1 VAGLVSR
8 TKAVAQG
15 ELNGHDA
22 AETVHEGDEV
32 CEVVGA
38 DQAEVAWILGI
49 EKVDLLV
56 LG

>member
-38 DQAEVAWILGI
+38 DQAEVAWVLGI